1 MKFFSK
7 LERKY
12 SKYAI
17 RNLMYYIMIL
27 YGIGIIL
34 HMAAPGIYW
43 RWLCLNPEAILKGQ
57 VWRLATFLLFPPV
70 GSMASFGA
78 SAGSMLSDLLFNG
91 IALSLYYS
99 LGSTLERVW
108 GAFRFNVYFFMGVI
122 GHALASILVYLLFDQ
137 TLVMTTMYLNFSLF
151 FAFAAVYPNL
161 QFYLFMLIPVRAKVL
176 AIFDGI
182 FFLYGFIVGN
192 AADRCAIVLSLA
204 NFLIFFMMTRN
215 LNRVN
220 PKEIKRKREFEKQV
234 KIMPQ
239 GATRHKCAICGR
251 TEKDGDDLEFR
262 YCSKCAG
269 GREYCQDHLYTHVH
283 VTAEDQPV
291 AAGMSVNPEV
301 SEYREQSK

>member
-1 MKFFSK
+1 MKFFTK

-27 YGIGIIL
+27 YGIGIL
-34 HMAAPGIYW
+34 VHMAVPAVYW
-43 RWLCLNPEAILKGQ
+43 RWLCLNPAEILRGQ
-57 VWRLATFLLFPPV
+57 VWRLVTFLIFPPV
-70 GSMASFGA
+70 GSMASIGA

-99 LGSTLERVW
+99 LGSTLERIW
-108 GAFRFNVYFFMGVI
+108 GSFRFNVYFFMGVI
-122 GHALASILVYLLFDQ
+122 GHALASVLAYVLFGQ
-137 TLVMTTMYLNFSLF
+137 TLVLTTVYLNFSLF
-151 FAFAAVYPNL
+151 FAFAAMYPNM
-161 QFYLFMLIPVRAKVL
+161 QFYLFMFLPVRARTL
-176 AIFDGI
+176 AIFDGL

-192 AADRCAIVLSLA
+192 GADRMAIVLSLA
-204 NFLIFFMMTRN
+204 NFIIFFLMTRN

-239 GATRHKCAICGR
+239 GATRHRCAVCGR
-251 TEKDGDDLEFR
+251 TEKDGEDLEFR
-262 YCSKCAG
+262 YCSKCVG

-283 VTAEDQPV
+283 VTEENQV
-291 AAGMSVNPEV
+291 TEN
-301 SEYREQSK
+301 RTK